1 MLIVGLSQAIFVP
14 SAAQLHL
21 SFSSPHSERLVG
33 SFSLSHF
40 DRRTELPERLSMP
53 LLILP
58 SHVALPIARAV
69 QIGLPVRAPRSGC
82 CHYVGSAG
90 SSRLR
95 TGTTGRAVVESS
107 GLCSVIRL
115 FGMPIAARAVPAGAQ
130 CDVLAT
136 AMACSSMLRSGRPI
150 PGLPRSS
157 WPGAHFC
164 VEIPRPVATELA
176 PPGGCTGPLAADLSN
191 RTRRAVGAKDA
202 RTTRTPPWLRRGQ
215 L

>member
-1 MLIVGLSQAIFVP
+1 MTDRRGAWYVYNRAHDTQVGILIVGLSQAIFVP

-21 SFSSPHSERLVG
+21 SFSSPHSECLVG

-40 DRRTELPERLSMP
+40 DRRTDLPERLSMP
-53 LLILP
+53 RLTLP
-58 SHVALPIARAV
+58 SYVASPIARAV

-82 CHYVGSAG
+82 CHFVGSAG

-95 TGTTGRAVVESS
+95 AGTTGRAVVESS

-136 AMACSSMLRSGRPI
+136 AIACSSMLRSGRPV

-157 WPGAHFC
+157 LPGAHFC

-176 PPGGCTGPLAADLSN
+176 PPGGPGLHWATGSRP
-191 RTRRAVGAKDA
+191 
-202 RTTRTPPWLRRGQ
+202 Q
-215 L
+215 